1 MAQKHPMAQNPSGK
15 SNPQAKKSGKSGSK
29 ASTVITLGT
38 IGVVAL
44 VVIGSCAAVDDDY
57 EEVNADCVNLGNQL
71 SDGTYEVV
79 DDDYCDDDGY
89 HGSRGAYGWYY
100 GGFRSG
106 TKVSKGTTVK
116 PSDVSIVSRNGTV
129 IQRGGFGG
137 RGGSGS

>member
-100 GGFRSG
+100 GDSAPGPRSRRAP
-106 TKVSKGTTVK
+106 
-116 PSDVSIVSRNGTV
+116 PSSPPTSPSSAATAP
-129 IQRGGFGG
+129 
-137 RGGSGS
+137 